1 MRINSIKLINFRQF
15 KNVKL
20 DFSIDENKPFTIIKG
35 QNTFGKTT
43 FVKAFLWCLYRRDKL
58 FPNKIMLNLDVQK
71 CMQPLDEQVTEVAIE
86 LDHNQY
92 THYIS
97 TKEVYYCRPDGV
109 VISKNGK
116 PTTTITKIGDDG
128 ESIQIPQTKTDEAI
142 NEILRPELTDYFFFD
157 GESNKIEKV
166 GSKKNLKDAV
176 SDIMGIKRIETL
188 KEYFNPQKKESVYS
202 VFESKLIHTDE
213 NKASNIQ
220 GDIDDLE
227 NEIDGNNNEVL
238 ELKNEIEKLKEQFQ
252 AKDLELDANQDV
264 VLDQKNKKKIESELL
279 HDKQEKNQNFNFLI
293 KSLNEYNNFLK
304 ILFSIN
310 FIKHEL
316 NDKLSH
322 TSFNNKNSLSHIS
335 EEVIDQLVERGYC
348 LCGTKIDNKN
358 DAYNHLMNAKNLME
372 PRNYGKYASDFAD
385 LENISLSS
393 CNNRFKEIIDNAES
407 LRDLICEIDDKNE
420 ELKKIKKRI
429 SGRVDVGNLQIESDR
444 IKDQIKMNEAT
455 IKYIEETTLPNKN
468 KKLEQKRNELA
479 KISDNSIANELTNIC
494 LEYSKNIYDSAKKT
508 IDNKLVN
515 IKKELTDETND
526 IFSKMYHGK
535 RVVVIDDNFNA
546 TTEVDGN
553 KNVDTSTGA
562 ETVLNYAFVAGL
574 IKLVKNKISSDDYS
588 DPDEQSE
595 IYPLV
600 IDAPFSSTDERHII
614 NICNE
619 LPKYCNQLIF
629 AVMEKD
635 FKHAESAISNLIG
648 KSYVIVQNSETD
660 VSVEEEK

>member
-1 MRINSIKLINFRQF
+1 MRINNIKLINFRQF

-20 DFSIDENKPFTIIKG
+20 DFSIDDTKPFTIIKG

-71 CMQPLDEQVTEVAIE
+71 YMQPSDEQVTEVAIE

-92 THYIS
+92 TYHIS

-116 PTTTITKIGDDG
+116 PTTTILKIGDDG
-128 ESIQIPQTKTDEAI
+128 ESIQIPPTKIDEAI
-142 NEILRPELTDYFFFD
+142 NEILRPELSDYFFFD

-188 KEYFNPQKKESVYS
+188 KEYFNPQKKDSVYS

-213 NKASNIQ
+213 NMASYIQ
-220 GDIDDLE
+220 NEIDNLE
-227 NEIDGNNNEVL
+227 NEIEDNNNKVL
-238 ELKNEIEKLKEQFQ
+238 ELKKDLENLKEQAQ
-252 AKDLELDANQDV
+252 AKESELDANQDV
-264 VLDQKNKKKIESELL
+264 LSDQKNKKKIESDLL
-279 HDKQEKNQNFNFLI
+279 EYKKEKNQDFNNLI
-293 KSLNEYNNFLK
+293 KNLNEYNNFLK

-316 NDKLSH
+316 DDKLSH

-335 EEVIDQLVERGYC
+335 EEVIDQLIERGYC

-372 PRNYGKYASDFAD
+372 PRNYGKYASDFAES
-385 LENISLSS
+385 ENISLSS
-393 CNNRFKEIIDNAES
+393 CYKRFNDIITFAES
-407 LRDLICEIDDKNE
+407 LRDLICDIDEKNTK
-420 ELKKIKKRI
+420 LKEIKKRI

-444 IKDQIKMNEAT
+444 IKGQIKMNEDH
-455 IKYIEETTLPNKN
+455 INFIEETTLPNLN
-468 KKLEQKRNELA
+468 KKLEHKRNELA

-494 LEYSKNIYDSAKKT
+494 LAYSKNIYDSAKKT

-515 IKKELTDETND
+515 IKNELTKETND

-600 IDAPFSSTDERHII
+600 IDAPFSSTDEKHIV